1 MWKCNEGRYIQLTL
15 GIWCWPLSENPLP
28 PARQQ
33 PGPLTPSTQAI
44 IQEETNQLK
53 KIKLQKDC
61 IVLPWPVYTE
71 PRAKRGTLLTQP

>member
-53 KIKLQKDC
+53 NQTPKRLYC
-61 IVLPWPVYTE
+61 IALACIH
-71 PRAKRGTLLTQP
+71 RTQG

>member
-53 KIKLQKDC
+53 KSNSKK
-61 IVLPWPVYTE
+61 IVLYCLGLYTQNPGLRE
-71 PRAKRGTLLTQP
+71 VHF